1 MKGVSEA
8 DMVCRVAN
16 LVTPTKQSKSLQSKD
31 WRLLCYKARSCLYEY
46 GLCDTKV
53 LACKERVLLCMG
65 ATIYDHRAKSHRVW
79 LVAR

>member
-31 WRLLCYKARSCLYEY
+31 WRLLCYKARSCLHVC
-46 GLCDTKV
+46 GLCGTKV
-53 LACKERVLLCMG
+53 LACKDMLLLCLG
-65 ATIYDHRAKSHRVW
+65 ATAYDHRAENHLAW